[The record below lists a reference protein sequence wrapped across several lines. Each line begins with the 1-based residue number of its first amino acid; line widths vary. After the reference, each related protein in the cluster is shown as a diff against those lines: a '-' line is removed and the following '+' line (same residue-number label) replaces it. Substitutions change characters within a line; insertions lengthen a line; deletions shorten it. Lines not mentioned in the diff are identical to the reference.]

1 MVVGVTDESN
11 HISYPGLMANVFSD
25 DLVQRVWVCIGVT
38 NKAPVVVVMVP
49 SEPHFR
55 IQSELVTVFLQR
67 LQVVAE
73 CVVRTTSL
81 RQDFGEQN
89 VAHANTEKPFDICLG
104 RGRSILPETLKSRQE
119 KYAASGFQHIATFH
133 NNTAISLLLAGGP

>member
-11 HISYPGLMANVFSD
+11 HISYPGLVTNVFSD

-38 NKAPVVVVMVP
+38 DKAPVVVVMVP

-67 LQVVAE
+67 LHVVAE
-73 CVVRTTSL
+73 CVVRTSL
-81 RQDFGEQN
+81 LRKNIREKAVTHTDAEQ
-89 VAHANTEKPFDICLG
+89 PFDVGLARIG
-104 RGRSILPETLKSRQE
+104 MILPKALQSRQE
-119 KYAASGFQHIATFH
+119 QCA
-133 NNTAISLLLAGGP
+133 AGGF